1 MSPRRAIHPLREA
14 SKVSFLGSLLLI
26 VFALI
31 TGLAAA
37 ATGLATG
44 LVRKIRK
51 QLVDQ
56 ALEHNGR
63 LGLLDPAAV
72 LEVGV
77 RAARTEADV
86 LAAEQTLCLDAGEA
100 VIRNLVVLVVNSQ
113 YDNRLEGLGV
123 EEYLAHIADP
133 HPGDRYV
140 LTDLEIPDVVEFRR
154 DVVPRLRA
162 RELQPRGGQLGGE
175 EKQRREP
182 QGDEHSRPDFQ
193 CSIGT
198 HVSP

>member
-63 LGLLDPAAV
+63 LGLLDPAAF

-86 LAAEQTLCLDAGEA
+86 LAAQQALRLNAGEA
-100 VIRNLVVLVVNSQ
+100 VIRNLVVLVVDTQ
-113 YDNRLEGLGV
+113 HDNRLEGLGV
-123 EEYLAHIADP
+123 EVDL
-133 HPGDRYV
+133 V
-140 LTDLEIPDVVEFRR
+140 LISHAYASDSNGRTHLE
-154 DVVPRLRA
+154 
-162 RELQPRGGQLGGE
+162 
-175 EKQRREP
+175 
-182 QGDEHSRPDFQ
+182 
-193 CSIGT
+193 
-198 HVSP
+198 